1 MEHVELSDEQQRL
14 FEYIESTDAH
24 VFVTG
29 RAGTGKSTL
38 LSYLID
44 NTDKSFAVVAPTGV
58 AALNVGGKTINSV
71 FGFPFH
77 LLGEFDLAK
86 HMRRY
91 TREILGAI
99 DLLVIDEVSMV
110 NADTM
115 DAISRAMGIAR
126 GKRKVPFGGAQVVM
140 FGDPYQLAPVPP
152 RSPADV
158 AYMAENYQ
166 SNWFFDAH
174 VWRDAA
180 LERYELIEIFRQ
192 KDGRFKDILNSIR
205 DGSCT
210 QEMLDELNV
219 VAVRGVPHN
228 DILRLATVNA
238 AVDSVNRTRLAQ
250 ITEKARVFTAQASGD
265 LKSFENTKP
274 AEEKLELKVGA
285 QVMFI
290 KNDDASP
297 FKDSDG
303 SAIRRW
309 VNGTIGH
316 IVEFKSDS
324 HIIIEADGARHD
336 VGRSTWEQVRYE
348 IEEYFDED
356 TNKVKEKLVAV
367 PIAEYKQFPLRL
379 AWAVTIHKSQGQTYD
394 EVTIDLGSGAFAPG
408 QTYVALSR
416 VRSLEGLYL
425 SRAIRLSDVKID
437 QRVLSFMNG
446 HHNAETPGIDD
457 SDYGDFIP
465 DDDIPIF

>member
-1 MEHVELSDEQQRL
+1 MQQVKLSDEQQRL

-38 LSYLID
+38 LSFLIE
-44 NTDKSFAVVAPTGV
+44 NTDKSVAVCAPTGV
-58 AALNVGGKTINSV
+58 AALNVGGTTIHSL
-71 FGFPFH
+71 FGFPFGV
-77 LLGEFDLAK
+77 LGNVDLSK

-91 TREILGAI
+91 TREILAAI
-99 DLLVIDEVSMV
+99 DILVIDEVSMV
-110 NADTM
+110 NADMM
-115 DAISRAMGIAR
+115 DAMSRAMGIAR

-152 RSPADV
+152 QNPEEI

-174 VWRDAA
+174 VWRDAG

-192 KDGRFKDILNSIR
+192 TDGHFKDILNAIR

-210 QEMLDELNV
+210 QEMIDELNRL
-219 VAVRGVPHN
+219 AVRPMPHD
-228 DILRLATVNA
+228 DILRLATI
-238 AVDSVNRTRLAQ
+238 NRTVDQVNVSRLSQ
-250 ITEKARVFTAQASGD
+250 IADKPRVFSATASGD
-265 LKSFENTKP
+265 LKAFERVKP
-274 AEEKLELKVGA
+274 ADERLELKIGA

-290 KNDDASP
+290 KNDDSSP

-303 SAIRRW
+303 TAIRRW
-309 VNGTIGH
+309 VNGTIGTV
-316 IVEFKSDS
+316 VEFKSES
-324 HIIIEADGARHD
+324 HVVVDVDGERMD
-336 VGRSTWEQVRYE
+336 VGRATWEKVRYE
-348 IEEYFDED
+348 VEEYFDED
-356 TNKVKEKLVAV
+356 TNKVKETLVAV
-367 PIAEYKQFPLRL
+367 PVAEFKQLPLRL
-379 AWAVTIHKSQGQTYD
+379 AWGVTIHKSQGQTYD
-394 EVTIDLGSGAFAPG
+394 EVMIDMGAGAFAPG

-425 SRAIRLSDVKID
+425 SRAIRLTDVKID

-446 HHNAETPGIDD
+446 HHNVETPGVDEG
-457 SDYGDFIP
+457 DYGDFIP
-465 DDDIPIF
+465 DDDVPIF